1 MRWLACAPGPNFSV
15 YDLHVGYSEAL
26 KAAGETVVDFPLGS
40 AITFYDSVFIQT
52 GPNEVRKALDG
63 QKATELAA
71 DRLAGALWKVRP
83 DVLLITSGFF
93 VDPVLLDIARA
104 DGVRIVL
111 IATEQPYELTREL
124 GIASHCDIA
133 LLTDPTTIG
142 HFEQVCTARH
152 QPHCYRPAV
161 HRPGPARPELAADL
175 AFIGTAYQSR
185 IEFFE
190 GMDLAGLDVMLAG
203 NWQQLGDDSP
213 LRTHIVG
220 NPDDCLDNERTADVY
235 RSAKVGLNLYRREAE
250 RPDLSTGWAVGPRE
264 VEMAACGAFFLRDPR
279 PEGDELFPSLPTFAG
294 PAEASEH
301 LRWYLAH
308 PAAREAAAGKAR
320 EAVADRTFDH
330 AVAALLRLLDKE

>member
-15 YDLHVGYSEAL
+15 YDLHVGYCEAL
-26 KAAGETVVDFPLGS
+26 KAAGETVVDFPLGA

-52 GPNEVRKALDG
+52 GPSEVRKALDG

-104 DGVRIVL
+104 DGVRVVL

-142 HFEQVCTARH
+142 HFERVCVARH
-152 QPHCYRPAV
+152 QPHCYRPTV
-161 HRPGPARPELAADL
+161 HHPGPGRPELAADL

-185 IEFFE
+185 IGFFE
-190 GMDLAGLDVMLAG
+190 GLDLDGLDVLLAG
-203 NWQQLGDDSP
+203 NWQQLADDSP
-213 LRTHIVG
+213 LRRFVVG
-220 NPDDCLDNERTADVY
+220 NPDDCLDNHRTADIY

-250 RPDLSTGWAVGPRE
+250 RADLSTGWAMGPRE
-264 VEMAACGAFFLRDPR
+264 VEMAACGGFFVRDPR
-279 PEGDELFPSLPTFAG
+279 PEGDAMFPMLPTFG
-294 PAEASEH
+294 SPGEASD
-301 LRWYLAH
+301 LIRWWLNH
-308 PAAREAAAGKAR
+308 PSDREAAACKAR
-320 EAVADRTFDH
+320 EAIADRTFDN
-330 AVAALLRLLDKE
+330 AVAALLRLINKE